1 MRHVVIASHHRF
13 ASGLRDTLEFIGGD
27 LGIVDINAYID
38 DAPLEDQ
45 VRTTF
50 DSFAPEDEVLVFTDM
65 MQGSVNQAF
74 IPYIGPNVF
83 LVTGVNVPCALELAL
98 SASPLTGEDVA
109 AAIDAARSQLMFVNA
124 QAVPVDDEDE

>member
-38 DAPLEDQ
+38 DTPLEDQ

-83 LVTGVNVPCALELAL
+83 LVTGVNVPCTLELAL
-98 SASPLTGEDVA
+98 SASPLTGEGVA
-109 AAIDAARSQLMFVNA
+109 AVIDAARSQLMFVNA

>member
-38 DAPLEDQ
+38 DTPLEDQ
-45 VRTTF
+45 VRATF

-74 IPYIGPNVF
+74 IPYIGPNMS

-98 SASPLTGEDVA
+98 SASPLTGEGVA
-109 AAIDAARSQLMFVNA
+109 AVVDAARSQLMFVNA
-124 QAVPVDDEDE
+124 QAASVDDEDE

>member
-1 MRHVVIASHHRF
+1 MRHVVIAAHHRF

-38 DAPLEDQ
+38 DTPLEDQ
-45 VRTTF
+45 VRATF

-98 SASPLTGEDVA
+98 SASPLTLSSFNFLA
-109 AAIDAARSQLMFVNA
+109 
-124 QAVPVDDEDE
+124 